1 MRKVELKYIET
12 LVHDARLGD
21 SNAFASLFAMTYQ
34 QQFSLAYSYV
44 WNTGYAQDILFDI
57 YLHALHSI
65 KRLARAKQFNRWMNE
80 MNIAASEEMA
90 EEKDIHPPKGRLHI
104 PVFEVE
110 DAKRLLEFI
119 FFEEGQKENSI
130 PLETLI
136 EYNMYRQRRYG
147 LQKFVAIGIIAA
159 VVATPVLFLKPA
171 MTVEPNHDVF
181 LRGRIRYDVTIDS
194 SVPVDTVTATVGGT
208 QTPVYQSGRNTFY
221 ILPTKNGTLSVTAK
235 FYNFQTTTAEAT
247 VTDVDRSVPVLKDN
261 FVKEGKVILYV
272 DDEGS
277 SVDYQKIF
285 ALDAGNN
292 RVDPISTMAII
303 GEVIFPY
310 PDTFLN
316 VYIPDRAG
324 NVLHLVINN
333 NSTEKEAES

>member
-44 WNTGYAQDILFDI
+44 WNTGYAQDILFEI

-90 EEKDIHPPKGRLHI
+90 EAKDIRPPKGRLQI
-104 PVFEVE
+104 PTFEVE

-147 LQKFVAIGIIAA
+147 LQKFVAAGIIAA
-159 VVATPVLFLKPA
+159 VVAAPVFFIKPA
-171 MTVEPNHDVF
+171 MAVEPNHDLY
-181 LRGRIRYDVTIDS
+181 LRGRIRYDVTLDS
-194 SVPVDTVTATVGGT
+194 PVPVDTVTATVGGT
-208 QTPVYQSGRNTFY
+208 PTPVYQSGRTTYY
-221 ILPTKNGTLSVTAK
+221 ILPTKNGTLNVTAK
-235 FYNFQTTTAEAT
+235 FYNLQSASAET
-247 VTDVDRSVPVLKDN
+247 DVTDVDRSVPVLVDN
-261 FVKEGKVILYV
+261 KVMDGKVILYV
-272 DDEGS
+272 NDDGS
-277 SVDYQKIF
+277 SVDYAKIF

-292 RVDPISTMAII
+292 RVEPISTTAII
-303 GEVIFPY
+303 GEVVFPY

-333 NSTEKEAES
+333 QKDKEAAL